1 MDFSGKNILITGGSR
16 GIGRACAQAFAKE
29 GGNVIINFHQN
40 EEAANSCLASLETGD
55 HTAFRADISREV
67 EVREMARSILK
78 RYRTIDVLVNNA
90 GIYEEHPIE
99 KVEFEEWIS
108 LWKRTIDTNLMGLAN
123 LTYFIARQMI
133 RQGYGHIVNISS
145 RGAFRG
151 EPDSPAYGAS
161 KSAVNNFSQSMAEKL
176 GKYNISV
183 TAVAPGFVET
193 DMGMSVL
200 EERGEEIRSQSPF
213 GRVAKPEEVADTVLF
228 LAGEKAT
235 FLSGGIIDINGAS
248 YLRK

>member
-1 MDFSGKNILITGGSR
+1 MITGGSR
-16 GIGRACAQAFAKE
+16 GIGRACAQAFARE
-29 GGNVIINFHQN
+29 GGNVIINYHQN
-40 EEAANSCLASLETGD
+40 EEAANSCLRSLGDGD
-55 HTAFRADISREV
+55 HAAFQADISREE
-67 EVREMARSILK
+67 EVREMAAVVLEK
-78 RYRTIDVLVNNA
+78 YKTIDVLVNNA

-99 KVEFEEWIS
+99 EVEFEEWINH
-108 LWKRTIDTNLMGLAN
+108 WKRTINTNLMGLAN
-123 LTYFIARQMI
+123 LTYFIAKQMI
-133 RQGYGHIVNISS
+133 KQGYGHIVNISS

-161 KSAVNNFSQSMAEKL
+161 KSAVNNFSQSMAKKL

-200 EERGEEIRSQSPF
+200 EERGEEIRNQSPF
-213 GRVAKPEEVADTVLF
+213 GRVAKPEEVADTVVF
-228 LAGEKAT
+228 LASEKAA
-235 FLSGGIIDINGAS
+235 FLSGGIVDINGAS